1 MVPWAPS
8 SSIGLEESGLRGM
21 LELAQIQKQGFA
33 LDNEEFYDG
42 MIAIAVPVLDP
53 KGHYHGAVAMHGPTV
68 RLDIATL
75 EDNYADLKSAST
87 QLSLLIFSI

>member
-1 MVPWAPS
+1 
-8 SSIGLEESGLRGM
+8 M